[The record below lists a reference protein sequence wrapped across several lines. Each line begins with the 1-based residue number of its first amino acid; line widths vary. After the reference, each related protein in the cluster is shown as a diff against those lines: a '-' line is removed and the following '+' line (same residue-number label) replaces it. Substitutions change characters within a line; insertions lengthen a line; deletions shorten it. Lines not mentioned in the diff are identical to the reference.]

1 MEEIGKRMNTVTSIA
16 DYRKRTT
23 TATALVDE
31 RIWDSKVRSFSAYF
45 IIFSLAIV
53 LALAT
58 ASECHSVT
66 SMPSLIYG
74 SVLWWWW
81 GCIGSLYW
89 RLGAHTSF
97 LSSLSRTTVAIH
109 VAIASLLGI
118 AHLLLLG
125 ALGFQNTQWPAQ
137 HSAWQI
143 WTTLL
148 NINRFGL
155 EILIYGFV
163 LGLTGVVRSQ
173 LAAQREAMRALHL
186 EKQLSVAHLRAL
198 QMQLEPHFLL
208 NTLNAIT
215 TLVELGRQEQAKDML
230 THLNAMLKSTLKRA
244 TPEKIPLSQELELVE
259 NYLAIEQVRFA
270 DRLHVAIKVDPGAL
284 DGLVP
289 CFLLQPIVENAI
301 RHGIAQCEQE
311 GRIEA
316 TVRREGLKLH
326 LRVHDTGGTT
336 VPTTTT
342 HNGHGIGLA
351 NTRERLMHFYQD
363 DYAMTADHLGSGGFE
378 VSIAIPYERA
388 AR

>member
-1 MEEIGKRMNTVTSIA
+1 MRPIN
-16 DYRKRTT
+16 
-23 TATALVDE
+23 
-31 RIWDSKVRSFSAYF
+31 AYVL
-45 IIFSLAIV
+45 IFSLAVI

-66 SMPSLIYG
+66 SLPSLIYG
-74 SVLWWWW
+74 AVLWMWW
-81 GCIGSLYW
+81 GCIGSIYW
-89 RLGAHTSF
+89 RLGARVSF
-97 LSSLSRTTVAIH
+97 LSSLSRGAVGLHI
-109 VAIASLLGI
+109 VLASLLGVV
-118 AHLLLLG
+118 HLLLLG
-125 ALGFQNTQWPAQ
+125 SLGFTDPRWAE
-137 HSAWQI
+137 HHRSAWNV
-143 WTTLL
+143 WASLL

-173 LAAQREAMRALHL
+173 LVVQREAMRSLQL

-215 TLVELGRQEQAKDML
+215 TLVELGRQEQASEML
-230 THLNAMLKSTLKRA
+230 SHLNAMLKSTLKRS

-270 DRLHVAIKVDPGAL
+270 DRLHVSIKIDPGAL

-301 RHGIAQCEQE
+301 RHGIAPCERE
-311 GRIEA
+311 GKIET
-316 TVRREGLKLH
+316 TVRREGTTLH
-326 LRVHDTGGTT
+326 LRVHDSGGPAT
-336 VPTTTT
+336 PTASA
-342 HNGHGIGLA
+342 HSGHGIGLA
-351 NTRERLMHFYQD
+351 NTRERLTHFYQS
-363 DYAMTADHLGSGGFE
+363 DYAMTAEPARSGGFE
-378 VSIAIPYERA
+378 VAIAIPYERA